1 MNLRNLLTGTVLG
14 AVVALLVRE
23 LAQYGLVFSDW
34 RLPLPRGLEALET
47 GALVGA
53 LSQLTSQRRSA
64 R

>member
-23 LAQYGLVFSDW
+23 LVQYGLVLSDW
-34 RLPLPRGLEALET
+34 RLPLPRGLEAVVT
-47 GALVGA
+47 GAIIGA
-53 LSQLTSQRRSA
+53 MSQLTSQRRPA